1 MDTGTATLVAGGY
14 WVHPSGSMIYTP
26 FVLEDGSDREIEVV
40 PINSGDNRGYV
51 HVKVKVPS
59 GAVIKEGRFLP
70 AAGTKISGAS
80 AELRGTHLHIAFGSY
95 LPGGGD
101 EQMWLQE
108 YVYDLTG
115 YVTPR
120 GSGGGGTGRSL
131 PVVPPGQQTFSDVA
145 PDNPFWLG
153 VETLKAMNV
162 LGGYED
168 GTFRPNNPLTRG
180 QVAKIIVN
188 ALRYV
193 QGQ

>member
-1 MDTGTATLVAGGY
+1 L
-14 WVHPSGSMIYTP
+14 
-26 FVLEDGSDREIEVV
+26 
-40 PINSGDNRGYV
+40 
-51 HVKVKVPS
+51 
-59 GAVIKEGRFLP
+59 
-70 AAGTKISGAS
+70 
-80 AELRGTHLHIAFGSY
+80 
-95 LPGGGD
+95 
-101 EQMWLQE
+101 
-108 YVYDLTG
+108 
-115 YVTPR
+115 
-120 GSGGGGTGRSL
+120 
-131 PVVPPGQQTFSDVA
+131 QTFSDVA